1 MRPEISV
8 IMPVY
13 NTKEEFLRAAIESIL
28 IQTFRNFEL
37 IIIDDG
43 STEETKKIERD
54 YDDERIVIIENG
66 INMGLPKTLNIGLKN
81 AKGKYIARMDSD
93 DISVENRLEILY
105 GTTQKCYSCRRSSKD
120 TWE

>member
-1 MRPEISV
+1 MQPEISV

-13 NTKEEFLRAAIESIL
+13 NVKEEFLRAAIESIL

-54 YDDERIVIIENG
+54 YDDERIII
-66 INMGLPKTLNIGLKN
+66 L
-81 AKGKYIARMDSD
+81 RFRDW
-93 DISVENRLEILY
+93 EIEEL
-105 GTTQKCYSCRRSSKD
+105 RD
-120 TWE
+120 